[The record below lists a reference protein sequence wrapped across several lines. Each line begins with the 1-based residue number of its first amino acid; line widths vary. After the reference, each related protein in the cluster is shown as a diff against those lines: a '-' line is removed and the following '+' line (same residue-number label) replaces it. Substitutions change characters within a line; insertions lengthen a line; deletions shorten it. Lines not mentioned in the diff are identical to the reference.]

1 MMKDKKQ
8 PLDNEK
14 SSTSEQ
20 ELDSKTTTSSAKQ
33 DTREKESLKPSSTIS
48 GAPSPKTTAPTKKIK
63 SNSPEQTKISKVG
76 LSALL
81 IALVGIVGSSV
92 SYYWLEQQRTLVIDE
107 LMATTQQNNT
117 TNLQRMSKLLKDQQD
132 EFSQQLKKMVRE
144 KQADSTKKITQLEG
158 AVTRLERSKPS
169 DWLIHEAE
177 YLIRIAA
184 RTMWLERDTRA
195 AIGLLKD
202 ADNRLAELNA
212 PEFLPIRKLI
222 HQDIE
227 QLQLMP
233 VLNTENVILAL
244 MGLNRQ
250 LASLPLLMQQVT
262 TAKNEET
269 ASELSDDINDWQD
282 NLGKTWRNFLD
293 TFVVIHVRD
302 GSAKPLLSP
311 QYQQNLRE
319 NLSLKVQQ
327 AQWAAKEEKS
337 TLYLATLA
345 EIEVWLTQYFDM
357 SEVKNQSFLSSIHR
371 LKTEM
376 ISFDYPSILSSLSAI
391 RNILTDKPLTIK
403 TAEQTSSSPFNDNEQ
418 VLVEE
423 KSVQK
428 EVIAAPLTIEEQ
440 IHQQTTIQE
449 KADEQA
455 NKNEDDI

>member
-8 PLDNEK
+8 PLDNDQP
-14 SSTSEQ
+14 SSSEQ
-20 ELDSKTTTSSAKQ
+20 RLDSNTTISSAKQ
-33 DTREKESLKPSSTIS
+33 DKKEQESLKPSPTIS
-48 GAPSPKTTAPTKKIK
+48 DTPSYKKKATITKND
-63 SNSPEQTKISKVG
+63 SGSPEATKISKVG
-76 LSALL
+76 LTALL
-81 IALVGIVGSSV
+81 IAMVGIVGSGV
-92 SYYWLEQQRTLVIDE
+92 SYYWLEQQRTIVVDDF
-107 LMATTQQNNT
+107 MATNQKNNT
-117 TNLQRMSKLLKDQQD
+117 ANLQRMSKLLKEQQD
-132 EFSQQLKKMVRE
+132 EFSQQLKQMVTE
-144 KQADSTKKITQLEG
+144 EQANSSKKITQLED
-158 AVTRLERSKPS
+158 AVNRLERSKPS

-184 RTMWLERDTRA
+184 RTIWLERDTRA

-202 ADNRLAELNA
+202 ADNRLAELND
-212 PEFLPIRKLI
+212 PEFLPTRKLI

-262 TAKNEET
+262 TAENEET
-269 ASELSDDINDWQD
+269 VSELSDDINDWQE
-282 NLGKTWRNFLD
+282 NLAKTWRNFLD

-327 AQWAAKEEKS
+327 AQWAVKEEKS
-337 TLYLATLA
+337 ALYLATLA
-345 EIEVWLTQYFDM
+345 EIEMWLTQYFDM
-357 SEVKNQSFLSSIHR
+357 TEVSNQSFLKSINR

-376 ISFDYPSILSSLSAI
+376 INFDYPSALSSLSAI
-391 RNILTDKPLTIK
+391 RNILADKPLTIK
-403 TAEQTSSSPFNDNEQ
+403 TAEKTPEPPLTNNAQ
-418 VLVEE
+418 VLIDEN
-423 KSVQK
+423 VQK
-428 EVIAAPLTIEEQ
+428 EAIAKPLIIEEQ

-449 KADEQA
+449 KADDKE
-455 NKNEDDI
+455 NKNEDEI